1 MKRRSE
7 EIKEGGFL
15 FNEKDNIKMDLKY
28 TKEPKISYID
38 SKNKSCEYCGTLK
51 IDVEILDVFD
61 LKLCTKCKIEN
72 IKFIT
77 KTECKNE
84 YLLNDQELKN
94 FPCLN
99 KPNPRKGTWNQ
110 MFLYCKSSIEQFA
123 IKKYGS
129 LEEISKLKKQKECEK
144 LKKKVKKIK
153 KLVKKS
159 KTKVVIS
166 QIKEKHK
173 HYFKQKG
180 NKGVCDC
187 GMEIEMT
194 TL

>member
-1 MKRRSE
+1 
-7 EIKEGGFL
+7 
-15 FNEKDNIKMDLKY
+15 MDLKFK
-28 TKEPKISYID
+28 KEPEIHCID
-38 SKNKSCEYCGTLK
+38 SENNSCKYCGTFK
-51 IDVEILDVFD
+51 IDVEILDVFNF
-61 LKLCTKCKIEN
+61 KCCTKCKIEN

-77 KTECKNE
+77 KTECKND
-84 YLLNDQELKN
+84 YLLSDQELKN
-94 FPCLN
+94 FSYLN

-110 MFLYCKSSIEQFA
+110 MFLYCKGSIEQFA
-123 IKKYGS
+123 IKKFGS
-129 LEEISKLKKQKECEK
+129 LEEISKLKKQKESEK

-159 KTKVVIS
+159 KPKMVVS

-173 HYFKQKG
+173 HHFIQKG
-180 NKGVCDC
+180 SKGVCDC